1 VIVPEFLL
9 KKIYQKGTLKN
20 NGDSVTFELKNIL
33 GPGFISGFNYVQIN
47 DKKYTEDDVIF
58 ITDGKEIKGTE
69 VSEANPLK
77 FRLAQKGT
85 IKIAD
90 TTCLTDG
97 INKIVIEI
105 MNPEAGK
112 VAVKFEDKI

>member
-1 VIVPEFLL
+1 MIVPEFLL

-20 NGDSVTFELKNIL
+20 NGDCVTFDLKNIL
-33 GPGFISGFNYVQIN
+33 GPGFISGFNFVQIN
-47 DKKYTEDDVIF
+47 DKKYTDDEVVF

-69 VSEANPLK
+69 VSEENPLK

-90 TTCLTDG
+90 TTCLVEG

-105 MNPEAGK
+105 MNLEAGK
-112 VAVKFEDKI
+112 VSVKFEDKI